1 MSMGLSGIFQ
11 VCIRGVSE
19 VSQRCTYCKSLTSHI
34 SQTSEIS
41 EISDISQRSQRSL
54 NIFVGLV
61 FIWIVRTFSLLCC
74 QKDLKKRK
82 NTLYIK

>member
-34 SQTSEIS
+34 SQTSEIY
-41 EISDISQRSQRSL
+41 EISDISQRSL

-61 FIWIVRTFSLLCC
+61 FIWLVRTFSLLCR
-74 QKDLKKRK
+74 QKRLKEKK
-82 NTLYIK
+82 KYTLY